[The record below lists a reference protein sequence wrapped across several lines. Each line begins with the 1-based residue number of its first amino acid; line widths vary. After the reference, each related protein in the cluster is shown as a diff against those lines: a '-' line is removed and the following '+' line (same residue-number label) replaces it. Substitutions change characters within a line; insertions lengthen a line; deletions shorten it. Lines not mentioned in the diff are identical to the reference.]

1 MHQWVVVRL
10 VVAQVNA
17 DTSHQHAQLLL
28 PDLLLRQV
36 DGKEIPPQIK
46 VGTNPQEPL
55 TQGDDRRN
63 VLDPIGSKVLQLH
76 LVVIQQPLKE
86 LVGGG
91 GESSL
96 MEVSEGHNIAFGRRR
111 RVLIAGQPPLLGGS
125 PRAKKAAVNEA
136 LQAQEGDIGSA
147 PRLH

>member
-46 VGTNPQEPL
+46 VGTNPQESL
-55 TQGDDRRN
+55 AQGDERRN
-63 VLDPIGSKVLQLH
+63 VLNPIGGEVLQLH
-76 LVVIQQPLKE
+76 LVVIQQP
-86 LVGGG
+86 
-91 GESSL
+91 
-96 MEVSEGHNIAFGRRR
+96 RRN
-111 RVLIAGQPPLLGGS
+111 LWAGMAN
-125 PRAKKAAVNEA
+125 PRSWK
-136 LQAQEGDIGSA
+136 
-147 PRLH
+147 